1 MKLSKHPSMKF
12 IGSRILSRRKMLGL
26 KGKELAKRVGCHPPD
41 ISDWEKSKNMP
52 SVESLIKLARALNTT
67 ETWLVSGKN
76 SRVAGNGDENSKIMR
91 MPIDYMGGDGDNNT
105 VTQMQDE
112 MINDKRDI
120 IELQKEKIHNLE
132 ARLAKLAGER
142 SEEFSKKLAG

>member
-26 KGKELAKRVGCHPPD
+26 KGKELAERVGCHPPD

>member
-1 MKLSKHPSMKF
+1 
-12 IGSRILSRRKMLGL
+12 MLGL
-26 KGKELAKRVGCHPPD
+26 KGKELAERVGCHPPD

-132 ARLAKLAGER
+132 ARLAKLARER

>member
-26 KGKELAKRVGCHPPD
+26 KGKELAERVGCHPPD

-132 ARLAKLAGER
+132 ARLAKLEGER
-142 SEEFSKKLAG
+142 SEESSKKWAG

>member
-26 KGKELAKRVGCHPPD
+26 KGKELAERVGCHPPD
-41 ISDWEKSKNMP
+41 ISDWEKRKNMP

>member
-1 MKLSKHPSMKF
+1 M
-12 IGSRILSRRKMLGL
+12 GL
-26 KGKELAKRVGCHPPD
+26 KGKELAERVGCHPPD

-112 MINDKRDI
+112 LINDKRDI

>member
-1 MKLSKHPSMKF
+1 M
-12 IGSRILSRRKMLGL
+12 GL
-26 KGKELAKRVGCHPPD
+26 KGKELAERVGCHPPD

-76 SRVAGNGDENSKIMR
+76 SRVAGNSDENSKIMR

-132 ARLAKLAGER
+132 ARLAKLARER

>member
-1 MKLSKHPSMKF
+1 
-12 IGSRILSRRKMLGL
+12 MLGL
-26 KGKELAKRVGCHPPD
+26 KGKELAERVGCHPPD

-132 ARLAKLAGER
+132 ARLAKLEGER
-142 SEEFSKKLAG
+142 SEESSKKWAG

>member
-26 KGKELAKRVGCHPPD
+26 KGKELAERVGCHPPD
-41 ISDWEKSKNMP
+41 ISDWEKSKNIP
-52 SVESLIKLARALNTT
+52 SVESLIKLAWALETT
-67 ETWLVSGKN
+67 ETWLASGKKTG
-76 SRVAGNGDENSKIMR
+76 VAGNSDENLKFKQI
-91 MPIDYMGGDGDNNT
+91 PIDNMGWDMDKNSI
-105 VTQMQDE
+105 TQWEFE
-112 MINDKRDI
+112 MIKDKNHI

-142 SEEFSKKLAG
+142 SEESSKKWAG